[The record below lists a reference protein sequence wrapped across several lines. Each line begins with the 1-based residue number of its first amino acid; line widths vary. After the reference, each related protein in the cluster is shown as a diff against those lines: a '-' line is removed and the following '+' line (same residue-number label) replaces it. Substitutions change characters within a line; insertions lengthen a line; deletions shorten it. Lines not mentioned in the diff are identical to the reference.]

1 MIFTSTVFYLFCSL
15 HFFLSMTCLT
25 DAKGGEGEE
34 KCIFIL
40 EEEDEKKTSGY
51 LSLQPKSA

>member
-34 KCIFIL
+34 NFIFTL

-51 LSLQPKSA
+51 SQPST

>member
-1 MIFTSTVFYLFCSL
+1 
-15 HFFLSMTCLT
+15 MTCLT

-34 KCIFIL
+34 KFIFTL

-51 LSLQPKSA
+51 SQPST